1 MKTKRPRV
9 LACRRACAHN
19 TLALRLHDERHARA
33 SHATGAHRVTRAR
46 CAPLRS
52 PCKERCTTA
61 RRGTPCVA
69 AVAPCRAQQAFPPP
83 SSPTPSATTPGPP
96 PPREHKSAAADRC
109 PIPRNPAPPTPASNL
124 RPDMRGASRSLGGSG
139 SAKTMALSLPARIV
153 TSAQSPCIPASSF
166 SRTKTNSALAPMNYT
181 SFESQAARQGWLHT
195 APVNMRVAVHHAR
208 ARNHPLCDQSHQSTQ
223 TPSTP

>member
-1 MKTKRPRV
+1 MCMCLRVPCMRTACMKTKRPRV

-83 SSPTPSATTPGPP
+83 SSPTPSAKVTMRSHHVGHVHIRDGLLRRSPHRT
-96 PPREHKSAAADRC
+96 RVSSVEDLIQHVE
-109 PIPRNPAPPTPASNL
+109 PAHVGKFHPATAL
-124 RPDMRGASRSLGGSG
+124 RR
-139 SAKTMALSLPARIV
+139 
-153 TSAQSPCIPASSF
+153 
-166 SRTKTNSALAPMNYT
+166 
-181 SFESQAARQGWLHT
+181 
-195 APVNMRVAVHHAR
+195 
-208 ARNHPLCDQSHQSTQ
+208 
-223 TPSTP
+223 